1 MFTCT
6 TITISWRNR
15 DRSPAKT
22 RWSSWHALRESH
34 TLRLKYFHMSI
45 NLDSE
50 KNINKAIFTTSKA
63 LKFGGFWAAAGDFC
77 MWCVWSPVSVPA
89 ILEGCSKLA
98 RKRGLNQP
106 EINHIFVTFFLS
118 DSTLTWHNSCTY
130 ISFRAISFRT
140 HRSSSE

>member
-6 TITISWRNR
+6 TITIGWRNR

-22 RWSSWHALRESH
+22 RRSSWHALRESH
-34 TLRLKYFHMSI
+34 TLSLKYFHISI

-50 KNINKAIFTTSKA
+50 KYKYKVMFITSKA
-63 LKFGGFWAAAGDFC
+63 LKFGGFWAAAGDFW

-89 ILEGCSKLA
+89 ILEVCSELA

-106 EINHIFVTFFLS
+106 EINHIFLTFFLS
-118 DSTLTWHNSCTY
+118 DSTLTWYNSCTY

-140 HRSSSE
+140 HRISSE